1 MLHPLTRSWKRPMKS
16 LISGVHSRD
25 LIGEILRIKRL
36 WTFHRK
42 AAPGSLT
49 PCHSH
54 APLTSALNTCHRFRG
69 SIQSPPR
76 NSSHDRSHLI
86 AGQKFGRFDRQ
97 INLTYEQPT
106 IRDQSPDS
114 SQYLAPAPLG
124 ENRLGRHKDLRVEL
138 DSQQVPL
145 HPEVLL
151 CHPCPLQLF
160 PTTQAP
166 TSDIELGASAR
177 TLLWLRVRRSV
188 SAVSWP
194 ANHGRASV
202 FRYPGQKPWQ
212 GLRGP
217 RK

>member
-1 MLHPLTRSWKRPMKS
+1 MNEDLEQLPQA
-16 LISGVHSRD
+16 GVRSRD
-25 LIGEILRIKRL
+25 FIGDILRINRL
-36 WTFHRK
+36 WTVHGK

-54 APLTSALNTCHRFRG
+54 ATLTSALNTCHRFRAPSRARPG
-69 SIQSPPR
+69 TAAT
-76 NSSHDRSHLI
+76 SSLDK
-86 AGQKFGRFDRQ
+86 G
-97 INLTYEQPT
+97 
-106 IRDQSPDS
+106 
-114 SQYLAPAPLG
+114 LAACPA
-124 ENRLGRHKDLRVEL
+124 RTALGRHKDLRVEL

-151 CHPCPLQLF
+151 CHPCTLQLF

-202 FRYPGQKPWQ
+202 FRYQGQKPWQ

-217 RK
+217 RR